1 MPRTFNLQIHPLK
14 SKLNSGAWAFG
25 TSVIDSRHQAV
36 RRQIAGA
43 GFDFVYSKMEPSCL
57 SWETIGDF

>member
-1 MPRTFNLQIHPLK
+1 MPRTFNLQNPLK
-14 SKLNSGAWAFG
+14 SKLNSGDWAFG

-43 GFDFVYSKMEPSCL
+43 GFVYLEMEPSCL